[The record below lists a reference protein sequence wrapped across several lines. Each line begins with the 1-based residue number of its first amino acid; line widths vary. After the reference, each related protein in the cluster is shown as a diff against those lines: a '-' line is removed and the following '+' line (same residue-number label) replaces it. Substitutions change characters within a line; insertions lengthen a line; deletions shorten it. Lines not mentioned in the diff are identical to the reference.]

1 MDHENII
8 YFDIYLL
15 IQIHKL
21 FIGLDSISIPMQR
34 RICQTNWKRES

>member
-1 MDHENII
+1 MDHKNII
-8 YFDIYLL
+8 YFDIYLS

-21 FIGLDSISIPMQR
+21 SIGFDSISISMQR